1 MTSKQ
6 IKEKVA
12 FYREAF
18 TKGRITAQEL
28 DAFIAALAQLAN
40 VERCIAEI
48 KAILG

>member
-6 IKEKVA
+6 IREKVA

-28 DAFIAALAQLAN
+28 NAFIEA
-40 VERCIAEI
+40 IAEI
-48 KAILG
+48 AQQ